1 MEEMNDLT
9 FPGLLLMAMN
19 MLYMKKHSF
28 FFAYFPMLP
37 LFCLLMS
44 IQILEYT
51 LAVMSSLN
59 WSLVR
64 TSLSDD
70 SDSAP

>member
-1 MEEMNDLT
+1 MEAMNDLT
-9 FPGLLLMAMN
+9 FSGLLHMAMN
-19 MLYMKKHSF
+19 MLYMKKHYF
-28 FFAYFPMLP
+28 FFAYFCLP
-37 LFCLLMS
+37 MS

-51 LAVMSSLN
+51 FSSN
-59 WSLVR
+59 VHFELVIGP